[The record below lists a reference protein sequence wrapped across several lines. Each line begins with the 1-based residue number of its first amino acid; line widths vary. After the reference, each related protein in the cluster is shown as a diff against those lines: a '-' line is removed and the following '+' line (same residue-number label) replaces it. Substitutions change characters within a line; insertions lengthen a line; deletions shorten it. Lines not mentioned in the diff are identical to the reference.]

1 MNRVYVYQE
10 KLENTKRVMRGHTSK
25 DRQCKNDRLKI
36 EQLDLQ

>member
-25 DRQCKNDRLKI
+25 DRQYKNDRLTI